1 MLNLS
6 KTGGDHSGPASDHSA
21 GGHTNVDDEDDLDED
36 DDNISDGEEDDIKDH
51 GKSYCKPSCV
61 LPYTIKMT
69 VGIDGT
75 TGKQTKGRITREPLE
90 TDGTNTYME
99 FWSSGSLTRRCL

>member
-51 GKSYCKPSCV
+51 GKQYKTIVV
-61 LPYTIKMT
+61 L
-69 VGIDGT
+69 GT
-75 TGKQTKGRITREPLE
+75 LHYVLR
-90 TDGTNTYME
+90 
-99 FWSSGSLTRRCL
+99 

>member
-1 MLNLS
+1 MTYFEYHLGSSEGHSPVLNLS

-51 GKSYCKPSCV
+51 GNQ
-61 LPYTIKMT
+61 I
-69 VGIDGT
+69 
-75 TGKQTKGRITREPLE
+75 
-90 TDGTNTYME
+90 
-99 FWSSGSLTRRCL
+99 

>member
-51 GKSYCKPSCV
+51 GKQYEIRNIIHPTRYKVICFGMTRKKKILFVHERYVYWWKCRYCNDRTHA
-61 LPYTIKMT
+61 Y
-69 VGIDGT
+69 
-75 TGKQTKGRITREPLE
+75 
-90 TDGTNTYME
+90 
-99 FWSSGSLTRRCL
+99 

>member
-1 MLNLS
+1 MKCANYNIIGSSEGHSPVLNLS

-51 GKSYCKPSCV
+51 GEQHK
-61 LPYTIKMT
+61 TIV
-69 VGIDGT
+69 VGT
-75 TGKQTKGRITREPLE
+75 PIT
-90 TDGTNTYME
+90 
-99 FWSSGSLTRRCL
+99 F

>member
-51 GKSYCKPSCV
+51 GK
-61 LPYTIKMT
+61 
-69 VGIDGT
+69 
-75 TGKQTKGRITREPLE
+75 
-90 TDGTNTYME
+90 
-99 FWSSGSLTRRCL
+99 